1 MKLIQYKET
10 SQYIDG
16 LAQECGISSANALM
30 IQVQSHWY
38 INSKHEWT
46 HCSPVMPYGDI
57 ELNEYWPR

>member
-30 IQVQSHWY
+30 IQVCKV
-38 INSKHEWT
+38 I
-46 HCSPVMPYGDI
+46 DI
-57 ELNEYWPR
+57 STVNMNELIAAQWCHMVTLN